1 MIIASVSLLEG
12 QTFLFFALGDWRKFS
27 AKIPEKG
34 LAPAA

>member
-1 MIIASVSLLEG
+1 MIIASVSLEG
-12 QTFLFFALGDWRKFS
+12 QTFLFFALGDWGKFS